1 MKRCPSSLMEHF
13 RWVKKA
19 VVVDRNEDF
28 LFHAQALGWS
38 FRPNSS
44 LQYRI
49 ASNKPPVDHP
59 NRS

>member
-19 VVVDRNEDF
+19 VVVGQDEDC
-28 LFHAQALGWS
+28 LFHAKALGWS

-44 LQYRI
+44 LQ
-49 ASNKPPVDHP
+49 
-59 NRS
+59 